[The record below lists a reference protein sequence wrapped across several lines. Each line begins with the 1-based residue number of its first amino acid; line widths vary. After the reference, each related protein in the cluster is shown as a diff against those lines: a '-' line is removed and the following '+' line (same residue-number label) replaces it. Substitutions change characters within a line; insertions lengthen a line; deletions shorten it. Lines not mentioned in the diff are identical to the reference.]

1 MLVFVINQNKKPLMP
16 CKPSKARK
24 LLQAGKAKVVRNTP
38 FTIKLLFGSSG
49 YTQPVIAGMDTGS
62 KVVGC
67 AAIANGKVL
76 YQSEIYLR
84 ENVSK
89 KMEQRKMYRR
99 TRRGRKTRYRPARFD
114 NRGNS
119 RREGRLAPSI
129 RSKLEVSF
137 PGKDVCGIPASC
149 NRVEG
154 RACFL

>member
-1 MLVFVINQNKKPLMP
+1 MFVFVLSKDGNPLMP
-16 CKPSKARK
+16 TKPAKARK

-89 KMEQRKMYRR
+89 KMQER
-99 TRRGRKTRYRPARFD
+99 
-114 NRGNS
+114 
-119 RREGRLAPSI
+119 
-129 RSKLEVSF
+129 
-137 PGKDVCGIPASC
+137 
-149 NRVEG
+149 
-154 RACFL
+154 

>member
-76 YQSEIYLR
+76 YQSEIYI
-84 ENVSK
+84 SK
-89 KMEQRKMYRR
+89 KTFQKRW
-99 TRRGRKTRYRPARFD
+99 TNGRCTGEP
-114 NRGNS
+114 
-119 RREGRLAPSI
+119 E
-129 RSKLEVSF
+129 EVE
-137 PGKDVCGIPASC
+137 KQGIDLQDLITG
-149 NRVEG
+149 EIQG
-154 RACFL
+154 EKGD